1 VKQSSGSPTAA
12 VTPLTLALAALGVVF
27 GDIGTSPL
35 YAVRECFFGA
45 HSISLN
51 SPNVLG
57 VMSVIFW
64 ALFLSISLKYMH
76 YVMRADNRGE
86 GGTLSLMALASRRGS
101 ELPQRLTWVLSL
113 LGILGASLLYA
124 DGMLTPA
131 ISVLSA
137 VEGLEVATP
146 FFAPWVLPIT
156 VSILCLIFLFQRL
169 GTARIG
175 SVCGPIVSLWFFT
188 ISILGLISIAE
199 TPEILA
205 AVNPWIAITFLWH
218 EGWEAFVVLGSV
230 FLALTGGE
238 ALYADMGHFGRKP
251 IKSGWFRVVAPAL
264 LLNYFG
270 QGSLLL
276 REPVVSQHPFF
287 ALVPSWGLYP
297 MIILATAT
305 TVIASQAVIT
315 GAFSVTRQAIQ
326 LGYLPRFEIR
336 HTSSHTIGQ
345 IYVPRINLLL
355 LIMTVALVLYFRTSS
370 NLASA
375 YGLAVATD
383 MVITTI
389 LMFFVTWKL
398 WRWSFWLCVV
408 VTSGLL
414 VMDLAFLFANLLKVA
429 NGGWFPL
436 LVAASIFSLM
446 TTWHKGR
453 ELLSARLREKSLPLT
468 EFVAQFDRSPPQ
480 RVPGTAI
487 FLTGSSKGTPLP
499 LLHNYQHNKILHE
512 KVVLITIATEPI
524 PTVAPEDRV
533 TISDRG
539 HNVFRVIASYGFMD
553 SPSIRDVLDA
563 CIKTGLE
570 IDIENASFFLGKET
584 IIATAHPGMALWREK
599 LFAFMS
605 RNAQRA
611 TAFYSIPASQVFEIG
626 LQVEI

>member
-1 VKQSSGSPTAA
+1 MKEGSGSSAAA
-12 VTPLTLALAALGVVF
+12 VTPWTLALAALGVVF

-51 SPNVLG
+51 PSNVIG

-76 YVMRADNRGE
+76 YVMHADNRGE
-86 GGTLSLMALASRRGS
+86 GGTLSLMALASRRGA
-101 ELPQRLTWVLSL
+101 ELPQRVTWALSL

-156 VSILCLIFLFQRL
+156 VSILCALFLFQKY

-175 SVCGPIVSLWFFT
+175 AVFGPIVTLWFFT
-188 ISILGLISIAE
+188 ISVLGVVSIVQ
-199 TPEILA
+199 TPQILA
-205 AVNPWIAITFLWH
+205 AVNPWVAVSFLWQ

-251 IKSGWFRVVAPAL
+251 IKSGWFRIVAPAL

-276 REPVVSQHPFF
+276 REEVTSQHPFF
-287 ALVPSWGLYP
+287 ALVPNWGLYP
-297 MIILATAT
+297 MIALATAT

-355 LIMTVALVLYFRTSS
+355 LIMTVALVLYFKTSS

-389 LMFFVTWKL
+389 LMFFITWRL
-398 WRWSFWLCVV
+398 WRWPLWLCLSL
-408 VTSGLL
+408 TTGLL
-414 VMDLAFLFANLLKVA
+414 VMDLSFLLANLLKVA

-436 LVAASIFSLM
+436 LVAASIFNLM
-446 TTWHKGR
+446 ATWHRGR
-453 ELLSARLREKSLPLT
+453 ELLSARLREKSISLT
-468 EFVAQFDRSPPQ
+468 DFVSQFDQSPPQ
-480 RVPGTAI
+480 RVPGTSI
-487 FLTGSSKGTPLP
+487 FLTGASKGTPLP

-512 KVVLITIATEPI
+512 KVILVTIATEPI

-533 TISDRG
+533 SISDRG

-553 SPSIRDVLDA
+553 SPSIRDTLDS
-563 CIKTGLE
+563 CIRAGLE
-570 IDIENASFFLGKET
+570 IDIEKASFFLGKET
-584 IIATAHPGMALWREK
+584 ILATARPGMALWREK

-611 TAFYSIPASQVFEIG
+611 TTFYRIPANQVFEIG
-626 LQVEI
+626 LQIEI